1 MMATEEE
8 WDQDN
13 CPLLK
18 MSKLRSLELH
28 GLIGARHGAALI
40 TALGQMHLL
49 GHLKLKGDKI
59 SCCVFTGERLRY
71 LQTVELD
78 GTVQWPA
85 VAKFNDLRFVRP
97 NLVQLSLTNTND
109 APEDIQHELR
119 NAGFVRS
126 YQQLQPVYRL
136 SYRQGRALATKPEQ
150 QGEAGSNK
158 MEKQHQGEEA
168 EA

>member
-18 MSKLRSLELH
+18 MSKLQSLELH

-78 GTVQWPA
+78 GTVQ
-85 VAKFNDLRFVRP
+85 
-97 NLVQLSLTNTND
+97 
-109 APEDIQHELR
+109 
-119 NAGFVRS
+119 
-126 YQQLQPVYRL
+126 
-136 SYRQGRALATKPEQ
+136 
-150 QGEAGSNK
+150 
-158 MEKQHQGEEA
+158 
-168 EA
+168 